1 MLLKIQFLIINLM
14 GKINEEGDK
23 DEEKNIINRWKCKI
37 SILKLK
43 ERWL

>member
-1 MLLKIQFLIINLM
+1 M

-23 DEEKNIINRWKCKI
+23 DEEKNIINIAKCKI
-37 SILKLK
+37 SILKLN

>member
-14 GKINEEGDK
+14 VKINEAGDK
-23 DEEKNIINRWKCKI
+23 DEEKNIINIAKCKI

-43 ERWL
+43 ERRL